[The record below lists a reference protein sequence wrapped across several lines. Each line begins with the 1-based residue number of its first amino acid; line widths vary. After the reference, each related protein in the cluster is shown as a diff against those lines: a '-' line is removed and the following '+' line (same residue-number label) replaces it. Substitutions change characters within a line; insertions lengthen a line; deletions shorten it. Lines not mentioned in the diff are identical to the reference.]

1 MLEDHILVKLQV
13 EKGLWNKDEEFVEWD
28 HQMDLKY
35 K

>member
-1 MLEDHILVKLQV
+1 VKLQV